1 MYITR
6 SPMRITFIGGG
17 TDYKSFFE
25 IHDGATI
32 SSTIN
37 KYVNVIT
44 NGQPLFVEDKYKFTY
59 RQTEGAKH
67 VEDLKH
73 PVVRETMKI
82 LEWKN
87 PLNIATMADLPGN
100 SGLGS
105 SSAFTA
111 ALLYNLTG
119 CLGKKLSSVE
129 LAKKAIY
136 IERDLLKEPGGY
148 QDQIA
153 TTHGGLRLISYKKDD
168 FEVTQ
173 NYLDKDL
180 VKYCKERLLLI
191 RVPTPRLDMDAAL
204 KNEKYVQQNPSNQE
218 LTKLVTKTN
227 QLWSQFVSSSVMAEK
242 FQVIQEA
249 IQSSWRTKSKWGNHI
264 INTEV
269 SEIIFKLESVGAR
282 HYKLVG
288 SGGGGFILIAEEP
301 EVISTI
307 SKSFK
312 LEDLVYFELSTSRT
326 ESLYYD

>member
-1 MYITR
+1 MYFTR

-17 TDYKSFFE
+17 TDHKSFFK

-44 NGQPLFVEDKYKFTY
+44 NEQPAFVEDKYKFTY
-59 RQTEGAKH
+59 RQTEGVKY
-67 VEDLKH
+67 VEDFEH
-73 PVVRETMKI
+73 PIVRETLKI
-82 LEWKN
+82 LEWRS
-87 PLNIATMADLPGN
+87 PLNIATMADLPGG

-119 CLGKKLSSVE
+119 RNGEKFNPVE
-129 LAKKAIY
+129 LAKKSIH

-153 TTHGGLRLISYKKDD
+153 TTYGGLRLISYKKNN
-168 FEVTQ
+168 FEVTK

-180 VKYCKERLLLI
+180 VEYCEERLLLI
-191 RVPTPRLDMDAAL
+191 RVPTPRLDTEAAF
-204 KNEKYVQQNPSNQE
+204 KNEKYIKQNLSNQK
-218 LTKLVTKTN
+218 LTKLVIKTN
-227 QLWSQFVSSSVMAEK
+227 QLWKQFIASATVAEK

-249 IQSSWRTKSKWGNHI
+249 IHSSWQTKSKWGTHI
-264 INTEV
+264 LSDEV
-269 SEIIFKLESVGAR
+269 AKIISKLESIGS
-282 HYKLVG
+282 HHFKLVG

-301 EVISTI
+301 NIISAI
-307 SKSFK
+307 SKLFK
-312 LEDLVYFELSTSRT
+312 LEDLVYFKLSISGT
-326 ESLYYD
+326 ESLDYD

>member
-1 MYITR
+1 MYFTR

-17 TDYKSFFE
+17 TDYKSFFD

-44 NGQPLFVEDKYKFTY
+44 NEQPSFVEDKYKFTY
-59 RQTEGAKH
+59 RQTEGVKH

-73 PVVRETMKI
+73 PVVREALKI
-82 LEWKN
+82 LEWEN
-87 PLNIATMADLPGN
+87 PINIATMADLPGG

-105 SSAFTA
+105 SSAFAA

-119 CLGKKLSSVE
+119 RIGEKFNSVE
-129 LAKKAIY
+129 LAKKIIY

-153 TTHGGLRLISYKKDD
+153 TTHGGLRLVSYKKNN
-168 FEVTQ
+168 FEVTK

-180 VKYCKERLLLI
+180 IKYCKERLLLI
-191 RVPTPRLDMDAAL
+191 RVPNPRLDMEAAL
-204 KNEKYVQQNPSNQE
+204 KNEKYIQQNPSNQE

-227 QLWSQFVSSSVMAEK
+227 QLWSQFVSSSTVAEK

-249 IQSSWRTKSKWGNHI
+249 IGSSWQTKSKWGNHI

-269 SEIIFKLESVGAR
+269 SKIISKLESIGS
-282 HYKLVG
+282 HHFKLVG

-301 EVISTI
+301 NIISTI
-307 SKSFK
+307 PKLFK

-326 ESLYYD
+326 ESLEYD

>member
-1 MYITR
+1 MHFTR

-17 TDYKSFFE
+17 TDHKSFFRL
-25 IHDGATI
+25 HDGATI

-44 NGQPLFVEDKYKFTY
+44 NEQPSFVEDKYKFTY
-59 RQTEGAKH
+59 RQTEGVKH
-67 VEDLKH
+67 VEDFKH
-73 PVVRETMKI
+73 PIVRETLRI
-82 LEWKN
+82 LEWRN
-87 PLNIATMADLPGN
+87 PLNIATMADLPGS

-119 CLGKKLSSVE
+119 RIGEKFNPVD
-129 LAKKAIY
+129 LAKKTIY

-148 QDQIA
+148 QDQII
-153 TTHGGLRLISYKKDD
+153 TTHGGLRLINYKKNN
-168 FEVTQ
+168 FKATK

-180 VKYCKERLLLI
+180 VEYCKERLLLI
-191 RVPTPRLDMDAAL
+191 RVPTPRLDMEAAL
-204 KNEKYVQQNPSNQE
+204 KNEEYIQQNLSNQE

-227 QLWSQFVSSSVMAEK
+227 QLWNQFKSSSTTAEK

-249 IQSSWRTKSKWGNHI
+249 IHISWQAKSKWGDHI
-264 INTEV
+264 ISTEMAK
-269 SEIIFKLESVGAR
+269 IIFKLESLGSH

-301 EVISTI
+301 NIISAVP
-307 SKSFK
+307 KLFK
-312 LEDLVYFELSTSRT
+312 LEDLVYFELSISGT
-326 ESLYYD
+326 ESLDYD